1 MLERIARQELRGFT
15 STHVLGDVLHRVM
28 TLEGISQFGW
38 PAKGSAQRLRQHPAE
53 VQKLSRFQQT
63 VSEITQ
69 VGIQVLPVDLPD
81 MDSAAALCLQYGLL
95 VGDALIVAMMQ
106 HHGLTHLASLDA
118 DFDRVPGLTRYA
130 PA

>member
-1 MLERIARQELRGFT
+1 MAGPQRGIA
-15 STHVLGDVLHRVM
+15 
-28 TLEGISQFGW
+28 
-38 PAKGSAQRLRQHPAE
+38 PRLRQHPAE

-63 VSEITQ
+63 VAEITQ
-69 VGIQVLPVDLPD
+69 VGIQVLSVDLPN
-81 MDSAAALCLQYGLL
+81 MDSAAALCRQYGLL

-118 DFDRVPGLTRYA
+118 DFDRVPGLTPCA